1 MHRNGFIFI
10 ALISA
15 VAAVAGPRG
24 YLPKV
29 GPVALRLP
37 RPAAPA
43 VAAEAPP
50 PPVAELPAPAPLPGT
65 EPPPTVALSESPPE
79 PPANPPSSL
88 MQNPP
93 VVLLAVASQP
103 PTNVVTEPLVGSAV
117 ETNAM
122 ITPQM
127 FLRFFGP
134 AAAHPGGGAA
144 YEAVIVPPPNFIPAQ
159 PAVALPSSTVSY
171 TQPKP

>member
-10 ALISA
+10 ALIGA
-15 VAAVAGPRG
+15 MAALAGPRG

-37 RPAAPA
+37 RPAVAP
-43 VAAEAPP
+43 VAAETPTPP
-50 PPVAELPAPAPLPGT
+50 PAAPDTNAPMAATEPPPPAPAP
-65 EPPPTVALSESPPE
+65 ESAPE

-88 MQNPP
+88 MQDPP
-93 VVLLAVASQP
+93 VVMLSASTQP
-103 PTNVVTEPLVGSAV
+103 PVNHLAEPLVGTSTD
-117 ETNAM
+117 TNAL

-134 AAAHPGGGAA
+134 AAARPGGGSA

-159 PAVALPSSTVSY
+159 PAVTLPSSTVSY
-171 TQPKP
+171 TQTKP